1 MSGMNFISDLSQRS
15 LCGRWVKVI
24 KLWKQYSAAGGE
36 TSEMGNYSTKSLPL
50 CRLVKYNYDTSR
62 HSGNNN
68 TFGMNHNGNTTNLE
82 DLSNSGQFLFGELV
96 ERSGLEMDIRRSLNL
111 LRGDF
116 GTRRIGTIDCFKGI
130 YTTRSKP
137 LRAYLQDAIC
147 RGLSYGSL
155 SVIQLIM
162 VRVKVVK
169 VCLFTCAK

>member
-1 MSGMNFISDLSQRS
+1 MFR
-15 LCGRWVKVI
+15 
-24 KLWKQYSAAGGE
+24 
-36 TSEMGNYSTKSLPL
+36 
-50 CRLVKYNYDTSR
+50 
-62 HSGNNN
+62 
-68 TFGMNHNGNTTNLE
+68 
-82 DLSNSGQFLFGELV
+82 

-162 VRVKVVK
+162 VRVKVFLEYMDFVFVYMTFIWGQNKGSKRGILVEQKGHGATNEMTTKIKLDGLLHLFKTLGICQK
-169 VCLFTCAK
+169 VRSISGLLIMEGGLIQSIYLWHPTDGFLTHMRFPHTSTSLL